1 MRYTTS
7 ISDWVPSVHLINKTV
22 LFASADE
29 LLIHKDITYGKL
41 KKATDKVIEE
51 GEFVSMMLSVAK
63 YPFRTRF
70 TIFARRNG
78 LYRLTIAD
86 DMRQQT
92 SSTPLLGLAVIL
104 PNQLVVLDTLV
115 HKSEQFVVRD
125 TINVPFEDYA
135 FKSCA
140 LVSNS
145 QAILFLSKD
154 AILVSLDDQV

>member
-7 ISDWVPSVHLINKTV
+7 ISDWVPSVHLINKTI

-41 KKATDKVIEE
+41 KKATDKVVEE
-51 GEFVSMMLSVAK
+51 GEFVSMMLSAAK

-92 SSTPLLGLAVIL
+92 SATPLLGLAVIL
-104 PNQLVVLDTLV
+104 PN
-115 HKSEQFVVRD
+115 
-125 TINVPFEDYA
+125 
-135 FKSCA
+135 
-140 LVSNS
+140 
-145 QAILFLSKD
+145 
-154 AILVSLDDQV
+154 